1 MNAATQYD
9 AKWSEQQVAIF
20 NWVRFPDTYKRA
32 LVVRARAGTGKT
44 TTILEAL
51 KYATENRV
59 LVCAFNKS
67 IANELNA
74 RLTGGRAEAKTL
86 HALGF
91 AAVKAYW
98 PRVQVERE
106 TGARADDLTL
116 KAISA
121 WGIGETHAG
130 RRPTSVPFAVH
141 RLVSRLHTLG
151 REIEPLATE
160 RPELINLAI
169 DFECEPD
176 EEFREW
182 FPVEWVVDRAL
193 VAMRLAAET
202 EPTETGID
210 FADMIYLPV
219 RNRWTKPVFDMV
231 LVDEAQD
238 MTKAQLAVAKGSM
251 RRGGRMVIVGDDRQA
266 IYGFRGADSGS
277 LDRLKTELDA
287 QELGLTVTYR
297 CGRAIVAEAQQL
309 VPDFQAA
316 PGNGD
321 GCISSLP
328 FSKLTAEVAYGDFI
342 LSRVN
347 APLVS
352 TAMALLI
359 QGRRARIQGRDI
371 GAGLKT
377 LIKKL
382 AKGSAANSV
391 PQFLARVD
399 AWETREVARMQ
410 SANKPNKVD
419 EIRDKA
425 EMLVTLAAE
434 AKSVNDIITKI
445 DFLFTDDERGAQ
457 GVVTLSSVHR
467 AKGLEADR
475 VFVLADTLKDH
486 SQEELNIQYV
496 AITRAKR
503 ELVYVHNDGKSRR
516 ETEEAQ

>member
-1 MNAATQYD
+1 MNAGTYD
-9 AKWSEQQVAIF
+9 ARWSAQQTHIF
-20 NWVRFPDTYKRA
+20 DWIQFPTGTITA

-51 KYATENRV
+51 NYAREQRI
-59 LVCAFNKS
+59 LLCAFNKS

-74 RLTGGRAEAKTL
+74 RLKNPRAEAKTL

-91 AAVKAYW
+91 AAVKSFW

-106 TGARADDLTL
+106 SGTRADALTDY
-116 KAISA
+116 AISIWA
-121 WGIGETHAG
+121 TAERQAG
-130 RRPTSVPFAVH
+130 RRPQDVPFAVR
-141 RLVSRLHTLG
+141 RLVSKLHTHG
-151 REIEPLATE
+151 REIAPLAE
-160 RPELINLAI
+160 AREELMDVALN
-169 DFECEPD
+169 FECEPD

-182 FPVEWVVDRAL
+182 FPVEWVIDRAL
-193 VAMRLAAET
+193 VAMERAAAV
-202 EPTETGID
+202 EPVEGID

-219 RNRWTKPVFDMV
+219 RNRWTKPVFDLV

-238 MTKAQLAVAKGSM
+238 MTVAQLAIAQGSLK
-251 RRGGRMVIVGDDRQA
+251 RGGRIVIVGDDRQA

-277 LDRLKTELDA
+277 LDRLKNELNA
-287 QELGLTVTYR
+287 AELGLNTTYR
-297 CGRAIVAEAQQL
+297 CGRAIVEEAQKL
-309 VPDFQAA
+309 VPDFRAGE
-316 PGNGD
+316 GNSD
-321 GCISSLP
+321 GVISDLP
-328 FSKLTAEVAYGDFI
+328 MSKLTKEVAEGDFI

-352 TAMALLI
+352 TAMALLTE
-359 QGRRARIQGRDI
+359 GRRARIQGRDI

-382 AKGSAANSV
+382 AKGNAANSV
-391 PQFLARVD
+391 PQFLSRLD
-399 AWETREVARMQ
+399 AWENREVARMQ
-410 SANKPNKVD
+410 AANKPAKVD

-425 EMLVTLAAE
+425 QMLLTLASE

-457 GVVTLSSVHR
+457 GVITLSSVHR

-475 VFVLADTLKDH
+475 VFVLADTLRDY

-496 AITRAKR
+496 AITRAKH
-503 ELVYVHNDGKSRR
+503 ELVYVYNDNQSRR
-516 ETEEAQ
+516 QA